1 MPVFI
6 AGKLERDGITVV
18 ESLKVQISERSVAG
32 GLKSWNGYFDSTLA
46 NHPRP
51 GESFQLVLS
60 DGRSGTILIKRVNIG
75 SGRKVIHV
83 YFVGSGSLK

>member
-1 MPVFI
+1 MPMFI
-6 AGKLERDGITVV
+6 GKLEHDGNTLV
-18 ESLKVQISERSVAG
+18 ETLQVQINEHSVAG
-32 GLKSWNGYFDSTLA
+32 GLKSWFGSFDSTLA
-46 NHPRP
+46 NHLRP
-51 GESFQLVLS
+51 GESFRLVLS